1 MEKALN
7 AFLVYKVIS
16 QSDKK
21 RTKRFGSKT
30 VLRKFKRVIH
40 FGRTNDIFGPCNESV
55 TL

>member
-21 RTKRFGSKT
+21 RTKRFGT

-40 FGRTNDIFGPCNESV
+40 FGPTNDIFGPCNESV